1 MPMTRRVPTPVLTLL
16 PLLITLAPANPLL
29 AQRAPLANRIQRV
42 MDRPEFAH
50 AMWGMQFV
58 SLDSGGRVV
67 YALNENKLFTPGS
80 TTKLV
85 TEGTAMGVLGADHRF
100 TTRVYRTGPV
110 RAGVLEGDLVLLA
123 SGDPN
128 LSARL
133 KPDGTLA
140 FENEDHSYDADP
152 NTRAVPGDPLQVLRS
167 LAKQVREHGITR
179 VSGSVI
185 VDASLFAEGEREL
198 GTGVVISPIVVNDNL
213 VDVTIGPAANG
224 EGAASLAVSPKTSYV
239 RFINQVKTAPAGTRP
254 SIRWS
259 SDSLLPDGSHIVV
272 ASGVFPKG
280 TAPILYSYAVPQPS
294 RFAEVTLAEVLRDAG
309 VAAQPRRYATKP
321 AFVQL
326 RSSYG
331 PANTIAE
338 HQSATFGNEV
348 RVTLK
353 VSQNLHASMT
363 PFLLGALRGK
373 DSSTTGFDVERDF
386 LTSLGLDLSGAQQ
399 ADGAGGDAH
408 YTPTF
413 MTSYLS
419 AMAKRP
425 DMPIFLAALPILG
438 RDGTLFDIQDKS
450 PAAGHVFAKTGT
462 FAVGDPLNRRLL
474 VTGKGLAGYMT
485 TAQGERLAFAIYVNN
500 VSVSTAPD
508 EVKRVVGQALGEIA
522 ALAYEGR

>member
-1 MPMTRRVPTPVLTLL
+1 MLSIHRARMLLL
-16 PLLITLAPANPLL
+16 PMLAAPAFVTPLT
-29 AQRAPLANRIQRV
+29 AQQSPLGERIQRV
-42 MDRPEFAH
+42 MNRPEFAH
-50 AMWGMQFV
+50 AMWGIQFT
-58 SLDSGGRVV
+58 SLDSGRVV

-80 TTKLV
+80 TTKLL

-152 NTRAVPGDPLQVLRS
+152 NTRAVPGDPLEVLRG
-167 LAKQVREHGITR
+167 LAKQVKARGITR
-179 VSGSVI
+179 VRGAVI
-185 VDASLFAEGEREL
+185 VDASLFPEGEREL
-198 GTGVVISPIVVNDNL
+198 GTGVVISPVVVNDNL
-213 VDVTIGPAANG
+213 VDVTIGPAADG
-224 EGAASLAVSPKTSYV
+224 EGAASLGVSPPTSYV
-239 RFINQVKTAPAGTRP
+239 RFINEVKTGPAGTRP
-254 SIRWS
+254 SVRWS
-259 SDSLLPDGSHIVV
+259 SDSMRSDGSHVVV
-272 ASGVFPKG
+272 ASGVFPRG
-280 TAPILYSYAVPQPS
+280 TAPILYSYAVPEPS
-294 RFAEVTLAEVLRDAG
+294 RFAEVTFAEALRDAG

-321 AFVQL
+321 ALVRL

-331 PANTIAE
+331 PANTVAE
-338 HQSATFGNEV
+338 HKSATFGNEV

-363 PFLLGALRGK
+363 PYILGALRGH
-373 DSSTTGFDVERDF
+373 DSASTGFDVEREF

-408 YTPTF
+408 YTPAF
-413 MTSYLS
+413 MTSYLT

-425 DMPIFLAALPILG
+425 DIATFLAALPVLG
-438 RDGTLFDIQDKS
+438 RDGTLWDIQPQA

-462 FAVGDPLNRRLL
+462 FAVNDPLNRRLL

-485 TAQGERLAFAIYVNN
+485 TARGERLAFAIYVNN
-500 VSVSTAPD
+500 VSVSLAPD
-508 EVKRVVGQALGEIA
+508 ETKRVVGQALGEIA
-522 ALAYEGR
+522 AMAYDGR